1 MLTSAGTNRHSSVY
15 YVHLHGVVR
24 KSRASKTIGHVLI
37 ALPYFHLC
45 AERPSSGNEAKPL
58 WALKMWHLSH
68 VSDIH
73 CSKIFPASS
82 WQRWWILASVWIQL
96 ACRSEALG
104 SFFFFSFF
112 FLFLLTAYLCGANK
126 MWHHAA
132 FCSSHSLE
140 ANQICVKHDMK
151 WRGGGSKVGQLQPH
165 CCCRLL
171 TRAGAAWSF
180 SQAGLTDSLTVSS
193 DQSSKTHTRRMCF
206 SCANSS
212 TPLVPELPLWLA
224 NGTAN

>member
-151 WRGGGSKVGQLQPH
+151 WRGGGPKWDNFSRIAAVDFWRGQVPLGVFLRPGWLIH
-165 CCCRLL
+165 LLSRLTSHPRHIL
-171 TRAGAAWSF
+171 GGCASAV
-180 SQAGLTDSLTVSS
+180 QTVAL
-193 DQSSKTHTRRMCF
+193 H
-206 SCANSS
+206 
-212 TPLVPELPLWLA
+212 
-224 NGTAN
+224 